1 MVEAVSCS
9 QILHNSEESYHPV
22 WVKEPPLICFLRP
35 GAWEASHQ
43 SCLYEQKGRFLRGK
57 RILIHFSFFDLQ
69 IGKLW
74 IENNNQ
80 RMMRKSESSV
90 VGHSVASTPG
100 GNQRW
105 KLKTV
110 DVRGFFYGPICW
122 YHLVPGCGQP
132 QTKPP
137 IGKGLYGVIAFISC
151 EFAWWFM
158 A

>member
-1 MVEAVSCS
+1 MFPQTKPGKPHTRAVFT
-9 QILHNSEESYHPV
+9 NKKGGFSEGKESS
-22 WVKEPPLICFLRP
+22 WCIFLSLTCRLANC
-35 GAWEASHQ
+35 G
-43 SCLYEQKGRFLRGK
+43 LRTTT
-57 RILIHFSFFDLQ
+57 SE
-69 IGKLW
+69 W
-74 IENNNQ
+74 W
-80 RMMRKSESSV
+80 ESSV

-100 GNQRW
+100 GNQCW

-151 EFAWWFM
+151 EFVWMVYGIMVFGCTTKIFQSSWSGMMGWWDDSCFP
-158 A
+158 